1 MQARSHQFIGIWD
14 VHKQVMIVRTIMETI
29 ALSVFL
35 ILPRFFPWFK
45 NVPHLWEIGILTSTV
60 LGLGVVYLIGTIYL
74 ESKNK
79 SIKVITYLEC
89 ITDAVMVL
97 PFIHFV
103 GGVNGPLFFFY
114 SLMIMEAAAT
124 FSTAV
129 VFSVTGLGIV
139 AVVGD
144 SILRSLL
151 GEASFSPISLIALLF
166 RILFLFLISV
176 YGRSLSQSILKE
188 RETRKNLT
196 EAYEELKKLDK
207 AKSEFVSIA
216 SHQLRTP
223 LTAVKG
229 YISMM
234 IEGGYGKLPKK
245 LVLPLKNVYESNE
258 KLIKLVN
265 DLLDLTKLEA
275 GKIEFTPTL
284 GSLEKVVSDII
295 EELKIN
301 ADKRGLYIKLL
312 KPKQI
317 LPDILFDQPKVRQ
330 VILNIIDNAIKYT
343 KEGGV
348 VIELRKTDS
357 KEQIIVS
364 DTGVGITQEEA
375 KGLFQMFSRAASG
388 VKLHTDGSGV
398 GLHVAKK
405 FIEMHQ
411 GRIWVESIGK
421 NKGSSFYIELPIKI
435 K

>member
-1 MQARSHQFIGIWD
+1 MQTQFRKFIGVWD

-29 ALSVFL
+29 ALSIFL
-35 ILPRFFPWFK
+35 ILPNFFTWFK

-60 LGLGVVYLIGTIYL
+60 LGLGLVFLIATIYL
-74 ESKNK
+74 ESKNR

-129 VFSVTGLGIV
+129 IFSVTGLGI
-139 AVVGD
+139 ASVVGD
-144 SILRSLL
+144 FVVRAIIDSAVFNPTSLV
-151 GEASFSPISLIALLF
+151 ALLF

-188 RETRKNLT
+188 RETKKNLT

-234 IEGGYGKLPKK
+234 IEGGYGKLPQK
-245 LVLPLKNVYESNE
+245 LITPLKNVYESNE

-284 GSLEKVVSDII
+284 GSLEKVVADII
-295 EELKIN
+295 EEIKIN
-301 ADKRGLYIKLL
+301 ADKRKLYIKLV

-317 LPDILFDQPKVRQ
+317 LPDILFDQPKIRQ
-330 VILNIIDNAIKYT
+330 VVLNIIDNAIKYT

-348 VIELRKTDS
+348 TIELKKIDL
-357 KEQIIVS
+357 KERIIVS
-364 DTGVGITQEEA
+364 DTGVGITHEEA

-411 GRIWVESIGK
+411 GRIWVESVGK
-421 NKGSSFYIELPIKI
+421 NKGSVFFIELPIKI